1 MKNPAIGLA
10 VIVVVVL
17 AIVFALFGLF
27 TVDPTQQALVLR
39 FGQPVRDLIDAPGLY
54 AKWPFIDTV
63 VYIDKRILALDNE
76 RQEVLVA
83 DNQRLE
89 VDAFVRYRIADP
101 LKFYQSVFNVQGANA
116 QLGGMLNSALRRT
129 LSEASISDIVRT
141 KRDALMADIRDQVK
155 AGAMRFG
162 LDVVDVRIKR
172 ADLPEENSE
181 AVFRRMQ
188 TERQQRAASYRAQ
201 GSQQSQ
207 QIKAEADRKVT
218 VTIAT
223 AQQEAEKISGEGDG
237 ERNRIFAQAYGADP
251 DFFAF
256 YRSMQ
261 AYDNS
266 FKGGDTR
273 AILSPK
279 SDFFRYFSTPTP
291 GRAAAAPAPSAR
303 RRRQGRRQV
312 RRNRRWRSDMRDF
325 GAAIGL
331 VFAIEG
337 LLLAGFTDTMR
348 SRMAEVARLD
358 PEAPA
363 LVRPRRGGVRRAR
376 RLGGARFECL

>member
-1 MKNPAIGLA
+1 MRNPLTALA
-10 VIVVVVL
+10 LLVL
-17 AIVFALFGLF
+17 AIIVVLYVAQPLF
-27 TVDPTQQALVLR
+27 TVDPTEQALVLR
-39 FGQPVRDLIDAPGLY
+39 FGQPVRDVIDAPGLY
-54 AKWPFIDTV
+54 AKWPFVDTV
-63 VYIDKRILALDNE
+63 VFIDKRILALDNE

-89 VDAFVRYRIADP
+89 VDAFVRYHIVDP
-101 LKFYQSVFNVQGANA
+101 LKFYQSVFNIQGANA

-155 AGAMRFG
+155 SGALRFG

-207 QIKAEADRKVT
+207 EIKAEADRKVT

-223 AQQEAEKISGEGDG
+223 AQQQSEQIRGEGDG
-237 ERNRIFAQAYGADP
+237 ERNRIFAEAYGADP
-251 DFFAF
+251 EFFTF

-261 AYDNS
+261 AYDTG
-266 FKGGDTR
+266 FKGDTR
-273 AILSPK
+273 AVLSPK

-291 GRAAAAPAPSAR
+291 TPAPA
-303 RRRQGRRQV
+303 
-312 RRNRRWRSDMRDF
+312 D
-325 GAAIGL
+325 
-331 VFAIEG
+331 
-337 LLLAGFTDTMR
+337 
-348 SRMAEVARLD
+348 
-358 PEAPA
+358 APA
-363 LVRPRRGGVRRAR
+363 TK
-376 RLGGARFECL
+376 

>member
-1 MKNPAIGLA
+1 MKNP
-10 VIVVVVL
+10 L
-17 AIVFALFGLF
+17 AIVAGVVIAIIVVLYVAQPLF
-27 TVDPTQQALVLR
+27 TVNPTEQALVLR
-39 FGQPVRDLIDAPGLY
+39 FGEPVRDVIDSPGLY
-54 AKWPFIDTV
+54 AKWPFVDTV
-63 VYIDKRILALDNE
+63 VFIDKRILALDNE

-89 VDAFVRYRIADP
+89 VDAFVRYRIVDP
-101 LKFYQSVFNVQGANA
+101 LKFYQSVFNIQGANA

-155 AGAMRFG
+155 SGALRFG

-207 QIKAEADRKVT
+207 EIKAEADRKVT

-223 AQQEAEKISGEGDG
+223 AQQQSEQIRGEGDG
-237 ERNRIFAQAYGADP
+237 ERNRIFAEAYGADP
-251 DFFAF
+251 EFFAF

-261 AYDNS
+261 AYDTG
-266 FKGGDTR
+266 FKGDTR
-273 AILSPK
+273 AVLSPK

-291 GRAAAAPAPSAR
+291 TPAPA
-303 RRRQGRRQV
+303 
-312 RRNRRWRSDMRDF
+312 D
-325 GAAIGL
+325 
-331 VFAIEG
+331 
-337 LLLAGFTDTMR
+337 
-348 SRMAEVARLD
+348 
-358 PEAPA
+358 APA
-363 LVRPRRGGVRRAR
+363 TK
-376 RLGGARFECL
+376 